1 MARDSYVTEHVSIWD
16 DRGYFGKVLLL
27 IIIRVSNSVRRLSDF
42 IGESRSVYFFLLRD
56 YRHNY
61 GSLIGLVYSV
71 MF

>member
-42 IGESRSVYFFLLRD
+42 IGESRSVYFF
-56 YRHNY
+56 Y
-61 GSLIGLVYSV
+61 
-71 MF
+71 